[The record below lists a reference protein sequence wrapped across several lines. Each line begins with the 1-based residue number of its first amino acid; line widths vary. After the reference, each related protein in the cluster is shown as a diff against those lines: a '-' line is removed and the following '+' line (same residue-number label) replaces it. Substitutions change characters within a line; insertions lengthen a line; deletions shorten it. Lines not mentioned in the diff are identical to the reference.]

1 MVISLYRIKQ
11 YVSSCHTFGEWF
23 NRFIWGA
30 RLRMGMI
37 RKQNESL
44 TSTLVVAVCRYEV
57 IQKEL
62 ENIVRFMLMSFGVGL
77 RGEEVPLG
85 QWGAC

>member
-1 MVISLYRIKQ
+1 
-11 YVSSCHTFGEWF
+11 
-23 NRFIWGA
+23 
-30 RLRMGMI
+30 MGMI

-44 TSTLVVAVCRYEV
+44 TSTLVVEVCRVEV